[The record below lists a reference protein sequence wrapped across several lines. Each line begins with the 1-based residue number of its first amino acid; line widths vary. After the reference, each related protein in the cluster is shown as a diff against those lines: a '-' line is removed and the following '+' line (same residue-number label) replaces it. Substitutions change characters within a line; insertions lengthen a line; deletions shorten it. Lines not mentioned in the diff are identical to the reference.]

1 MKVLFFSIA
10 ISAAL
15 LTEQSFASETFIENV
30 VATANGQGSYRFD
43 VTLAH
48 ADKSWD
54 HYADVWQIETLQ
66 GEVLAKRVLL
76 HPHIS
81 EHPFT
86 RSLASV
92 PLPEGTDQVVI
103 IAGCTVDGINSQR
116 YTLQLEN

>member
-1 MKVLFFSIA
+1 MKVLFYFIA
-10 ISAAL
+10 LSTAL
-15 LTEQSFASETFIENV
+15 LNQQSFASETFIENV
-30 VATANGQGSYRFD
+30 VASANSQGSYRFD

-81 EHPFT
+81 EQPFT
-86 RSLASV
+86 RSLTAV
-92 PLPEGTDQVVI
+92 QLPKGTAQVMI
-103 IAGCTVDGINSQR
+103 TAGCTVDGINSQR
-116 YTLQLEN
+116 YILQLQK

>member
-10 ISAAL
+10 VCLAL
-15 LTEQSFASETFIENV
+15 LSKQAVASETFIEKV
-30 VATANGQGSYRFD
+30 VATTNAQGSYRFD

-54 HYADVWQIETLQ
+54 HYANVWQIETLQ

-81 EHPFT
+81 EQPFT
-86 RSLASV
+86 RSLAGV
-92 PLPEGTDQVVI
+92 KLPKGIAQVVI
-103 IAGCTVDGINSQR
+103 IAGCTVDGMNSQR
-116 YTLQLEN
+116 YTLQLKN